1 VSDSGGWSLRAG
13 DALDAARLREAFR
26 LYLEEHGHP
35 ASDFHAAESA
45 YGELVANC
53 AQHAPGPLRV
63 EFRWDDATLTV
74 TDAHDRLR
82 TWPFSSC
89 DLTEETT
96 LHRPR
101 PPLARSRGRDA
112 RAGHPTG
119 TAPDRLT
126 GFTLRRTHGRV
137 ARESLE
143 DRIAAIRRAR

>member
-1 VSDSGGWSLRAG
+1 MSDSGGWSLRAG

-89 DLTEETT
+89 EVAEETT
-96 LHRPR
+96 LHGYA
-101 PPLARSRGRDA
+101 LLSALTARVHLSRDPEGGT
-112 RAGHPTG
+112 RAQVTLPV
-119 TAPDRLT
+119 
-126 GFTLRRTHGRV
+126 LRRI
-137 ARESLE
+137 
-143 DRIAAIRRAR
+143 D